1 MKKILFLTLICG
13 SILSVSAQ
21 VVPVPPPVTAA
32 PEVTTVPTTTITH
45 KYYYYPTSNMYYD
58 ESTGDYWQH
67 DNTSGQWTQTHTLPA
82 TVTVEKTPKYPI
94 TYTGTDNQPW
104 KDNASDIRKYKV
116 RKNGT
121 VKIKKK

>member
-13 SILSVSAQ
+13 SMLSVSAQ
-21 VVPVPPPVTAA
+21 VQVVPA
-32 PEVTTVPTTTITH
+32 TTITH

-58 ESTGDYWQH
+58 ASTGDYWQH
-67 DNTSGQWTQTHTLPA
+67 DNTSGHWTQTHTLPT
-82 TVTVEKTPKYPI
+82 TVTVEKAPKYSI
-94 TYTGTDNQPW
+94 NYTGKDNEPW

-121 VKIKKK
+121 VKIKRK